1 MKKLPVY
8 IATFIGMFASL
19 YSPSIHAQFFKKIM
33 NTVKQ
38 TAQDKLN
45 NKAQQTTN
53 NVLDKADNSLFGKPN
68 STNNNNTNMPT
79 MPGDTSAIKRVLGGF
94 AKAAQDNP
102 NDTSMSDL
110 LAKSLGNIM
119 GGNGVSSYDSA
130 QAIQAFKITGG
141 GSAPC
146 AYYEITNTVI
156 AKGRQSQT
164 ITKNWFTADGRG
176 RGQMDLAGLMAAMM
190 GQKINSKPVVVISRR
205 SMPTYSITLD
215 DQTKTYS
222 LNIIDT
228 SLLNENK
235 DSWQATK
242 IGNETIGRYHCIHL
256 KLTSKKQAI
265 DMWTSTDVPGYSM
278 YAKLANPPQGAA
290 GISMLNAIKQAGGEG
305 YIVKMSVQNRDVS
318 EVMLLTKA
326 QLQPCI
332 NYNYF
337 VIPPGYTEAK
347 NNGIMTNLM
356 QAGQQ

>member
-1 MKKLPVY
+1 MKKLPVC
-8 IATFIGMFASL
+8 IAIFIGIFASL
-19 YSPSIHAQFFKKIM
+19 YSPSIHAQFLKKIM

-38 TAQDKLN
+38 TAQDKAN

-53 NVLDKADNSLFGKPN
+53 NVLDKAGNSLFGQPN
-68 STNNNNTNMPT
+68 NNNNNTT
-79 MPGDTSAIKRVLGGF
+79 MMHGDTSSINRVLGGF

-119 GGNGVSSYDSA
+119 GGNGVSASDSA

-141 GSAPC
+141 GSASGV
-146 AYYEITNTVI
+146 YYEITNTVV
-156 AKGRQSQT
+156 AKGKQSQT
-164 ITKNWFTADGRG
+164 ITKNWITADGRG
-176 RGQMDLAGLMAAMM
+176 RGEMDLAGLMAAMM
-190 GQKINSKPVVVISRR
+190 GQKINSKPVVVISRS

-215 DQTKTYS
+215 DQAKTYS

-228 SLLNENK
+228 TLLNENK

-242 IGNETIGRYHCIHL
+242 IGNETIGGYHCIHL
-256 KLTSKKQAI
+256 KLTSRKESM
-265 DMWTSTDVPGYSM
+265 DMWTSTDVPGYSI
-278 YAKLANPPQGAA
+278 YAKLVTPPQGAA
-290 GISMLNAIKQAGGEG
+290 GMSMLNAIKQAGADG
-305 YIVKMSVQNRDVS
+305 YIVKMSIQNRDVS

-326 QLQPCI
+326 QLQPGI
-332 NYNYF
+332 SYNYF

-347 NNGIMTNLM
+347 NNGIITNLM